1 MKKLKA
7 FTLVEVIIVLTTFSL
22 IIVLIVTAVTSYKK
36 YLDLSKLQTIA
47 LNFTREGVEVMF
59 QIRDTNWLQH
69 QWSKDKYI
77 FCNDPFSCSSTNLE
91 KFATGYYAIV
101 STINSGQQSFY
112 ATGKM
117 ESSSIVS
124 EFYAEFARTL
134 IAEDG
139 DVNEIQNFKI
149 PLATG
154 EEILGQHA
162 DFYRFVKV
170 DGIFCKNN
178 RCDQDSDPKEL
189 EFCVKTVFLWHD
201 ASVGESEICS
211 VLTNFLQ

>member
-47 LNFTREGVEVMF
+47 LNFTREGVEAMF
-59 QIRDTNWLQH
+59 QIRDTNWLRH
-69 QWSKDKYI
+69 QWSKDTYI
-77 FCNDPFSCSSTNLE
+77 FCNDPFSCSRTGP
-91 KFATGYYAIV
+91 KFSTGYYAIV

-112 ATGKM
+112 ATGKR
-117 ESSSIVS
+117 ESSSTVS
-124 EFYAEFARTL
+124 GFYTEFARTL
-134 IAEDG
+134 IEKDG
-139 DVNEIQNFKI
+139 KVEEIQNFTI
-149 PLATG
+149 PLATW

-178 RCDQDSDPKEL
+178 NCSQDSDPKEL

>member
-47 LNFTREGVEVMF
+47 LNFTREGVEAMF

-69 QWSKDKYI
+69 QWSKDKDI
-77 FCNDPFSCSSTNLE
+77 FCNDPFSCSSTNLNE
-91 KFATGYYAIV
+91 FSTGYYAIV

-112 ATGKM
+112 ATGKIWNTN
-117 ESSSIVS
+117 EIKP
-124 EFYAEFARTL
+124 FYDDFAKTLRDGEWATTL
-134 IAEDG
+134 IDP
-139 DVNEIQNFKI
+139 FKI

-170 DGIFCKNN
+170 DGIFCKNDK
-178 RCDQDSDPKEL
+178 CSQDSDPKEL
-189 EFCVKTVFLWHD
+189 EFCVKTVFLWPD

>member
-47 LNFTREGVEVMF
+47 LNFTREGVEAMF
-59 QIRDTNWLQH
+59 QIRDTNWLKH

-77 FCNDPFSCSSTNLE
+77 FCNDPFSCSSTDPK
-91 KFATGYYAIV
+91 KFSMGYYAIV

-112 ATGKM
+112 ATGKK

-124 EFYAEFARTL
+124 GFYAEFARTL
-134 IAEDG
+134 IKKDG
-139 DVNEIQNFKI
+139 DVEEIQNFKI

-178 RCDQDSDPKEL
+178 ICNQESDPKEL